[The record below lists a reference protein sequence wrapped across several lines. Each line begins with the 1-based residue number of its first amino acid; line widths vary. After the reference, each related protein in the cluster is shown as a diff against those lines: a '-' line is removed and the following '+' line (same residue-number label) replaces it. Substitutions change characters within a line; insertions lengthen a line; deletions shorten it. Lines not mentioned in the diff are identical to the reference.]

1 VSHLTSGFTR
11 RRVLYLTYDGLTDP
25 LGQSQVLPYLK
36 GLAARGHSITIIS
49 CEKAE
54 ARAVRGEAVAAEC
67 QKAGIVW
74 HALPYRKRPPVL
86 STLLDLSQMRRLAVR
101 LNQQSAFDIVHC
113 RSYLTAL
120 TGRALQRRA
129 GVRFVFDMRGFW
141 IDERIER
148 GIWPRGHLVY
158 RAIAA
163 WFRQREQE
171 LFAGAD
177 AIVSL
182 TQAAR
187 SELARRGGKQWAE
200 KTRVIPCCVDLAH
213 FDPRGSPTRTAG
225 RALLGLSADTP
236 VLLYLGSLGGAY
248 PLAPVLRFFR
258 SWAQGRSDARLLFV
272 TRHLESEIRS
282 DRDAAELGEQIIIRA
297 AERNQVPLL
306 VATADAG
313 LSFIL
318 PSFCAIASSPTMVG
332 ELLALGVP
340 VAANDGVG
348 DMALIMGEPAAGLLL
363 ADLSDAAVDAGAS
376 AMRVLTTEASATRAV
391 AERWFALEGGIDT
404 YDSIYRSLAPRTKCD
419 HKKRSEKLANSVCF

>member
-1 VSHLTSGFTR
+1 MSNLTSGSTG

-54 ARAVRGEAVAAEC
+54 ARAVRGEAVANDC
-67 QKAGIVW
+67 QKAGIEW
-74 HALPYRKRPPVL
+74 HALPYRKRPPVI
-86 STLLDLSQMRRLAVR
+86 STLVDLSQMRRLAIR
-101 LNQQSAFDIVHC
+101 LNRQLAFDIVHC

-120 TGRALQRRA
+120 VGRALQRRA
-129 GVRFVFDMRGFW
+129 GASFVFDMRGFW

-148 GIWPRGHLVY
+148 GIWPRDHLVY

-163 WFRQREQE
+163 WFRKREKE
-171 LFAGAD
+171 FFASAD

-187 SELARRGGKQWAE
+187 SELTRRGGEKWAE

-213 FDPRGSPTRTAG
+213 FNPGRAQMRAEG
-225 RALLGLSADTP
+225 RALLNLDDDAP

-258 SWAQGRSDARLLFV
+258 SWADGRREARLLFV
-272 TRHLESEIRS
+272 TRHLETEIRGHP
-282 DRDAAELGEQIIIRA
+282 DAAELGEQIIIRA
-297 AERNQVPLL
+297 AERKQVPLL

-318 PSFCAIASSPTMVG
+318 PSFCAIASSPTKVG
-332 ELLALGVP
+332 EMLAMGVP
-340 VAANDGVG
+340 VAANAGVG
-348 DMALIMGEPAAGLLL
+348 DMALIMREPAAGLLL

-376 AMRVLTTEASATRAV
+376 AMRVLKTEASATRAI
-391 AERWFALEGGIDT
+391 AERSFALDGGIDA
-404 YDSIYRSLAPRTKCD
+404 YDSIYRSLPS
-419 HKKRSEKLANSVCF
+419 RSEGFL